1 MHSAKLLTE
10 IPAMQP
16 AANPAS
22 VANLKKL
29 FILRNTMPATS
40 ISELSYALNEC
51 DYKVIS
57 YNWIAAT
64 KVIIVKHPMTSIKLR
79 YLVIFIVIIRILT
92 D

>member
-29 FILRNTMPATS
+29 FI
-40 ISELSYALNEC
+40 
-51 DYKVIS
+51 
-57 YNWIAAT
+57 
-64 KVIIVKHPMTSIKLR
+64 
-79 YLVIFIVIIRILT
+79 
-92 D
+92 

>member
-1 MHSAKLLTE
+1 MNEMIHSAKLLTE

-40 ISELSYALNEC
+40 ISEFS
-51 DYKVIS
+51 
-57 YNWIAAT
+57 
-64 KVIIVKHPMTSIKLR
+64 
-79 YLVIFIVIIRILT
+79 
-92 D
+92 